1 MKNQWLEIDKEGL
14 RKTLGQKDKVF
25 LLTEMVSNAWDEDI
39 TEVDV
44 SLTRPDEN
52 GFSWLRVT
60 DNSPTGWAD
69 LSHSH
74 TMFAESVKK
83 GKSEKRGRFNAGEK
97 DVLALAIEA
106 KLTTVSGQVL
116 FNEDGTRTTGTETRK
131 VGSEFV
137 AKFQLTVQEYEH
149 ICQQAKMLL
158 PPKGITTL
166 FNGSPVQ
173 YRKPCASFT
182 ETLPIPLADK
192 EGVVRNTERK
202 ATVYLYEKLPGEV
215 ATIFEMGIPI
225 VELGDDAWHVN
236 IMQKVPVSRDRD
248 NVNPSYLRRV
258 RVGVLNAKFA
268 EVTKAE
274 DAGSAWVRDAMA
286 SPKSSDTAIK
296 HVMETRFGKNYVT
309 RDVNDKGSAN
319 EAVSQGYHIVEG
331 GSMSKEEWERVKALT
346 DDAGNKFLRSS
357 AQVAPT
363 DGGGMLDRAKL
374 IPAKDW
380 TPAMTQYSDLVEAI
394 SPWLIGK
401 TVLVR
406 YINDHESHIEGC
418 FVTGSL
424 QKAYRG
430 SRSKKGITRE
440 YGVMTVNLAYVEPA
454 SAFEGYSLLL
464 HELAHDA
471 VRCNDH
477 LDHKF
482 YDTVNELGAKLA
494 VLIQEK
500 SELFNIGANSFAFTD
515 VQPVQS
521 APAAG

>member
-1 MKNQWLEIDKEGL
+1 
-14 RKTLGQKDKVF
+14 
-25 LLTEMVSNAWDEDI
+25 
-39 TEVDV
+39 
-44 SLTRPDEN
+44 
-52 GFSWLRVT
+52 
-60 DNSPTGWAD
+60 
-69 LSHSH
+69 
-74 TMFAESVKK
+74 MFAESAKK

-106 KLTTVSGQVL
+106 KLTTVTGQVL
-116 FNEDGTRTTGTETRK
+116 FNEDGTRTEGTETRK

-149 ICQQAKMLL
+149 ICQQANMLL

-166 FNGSPVQ
+166 FNGSPIQ
-173 YRKPCASFT
+173 YRKPCGNFT

-202 ATVYLYEKLPGEV
+202 ATVYLYEKNSDEI

-225 VELGDDAWHVN
+225 VELGDDKWHVN
-236 IMQKVPVSRDRD
+236 VMQKVPLSRDRD

-258 RVGVLNAKFA
+258 RTGVLNAKF
-268 EVTKAE
+268 EELTE
-274 DAGSAWVRDAMA
+274 SEEAGAAWVRDAMA
-286 SPKSSDTAIK
+286 SPKSSDTAVK

-319 EAVSQGYHIVEG
+319 EAVSQGYHLVEG
-331 GSMSKEEWERVKALT
+331 GSMSKEEWDRIKALK
-346 DDAGNKFLRSS
+346 DDAGNKVLKSS
-357 AQVAPT
+357 AEVAPT

-380 TPAMTQYSDLVEAI
+380 TPAMHRYSTLVETI
-394 SPWLIGK
+394 SPKLIGK
-401 TVLVR
+401 PVVVR
-406 YINDHESHIEGC
+406 YIKDADSRIEGC
-418 FVTGSL
+418 FVTGSFDN
-424 QKAYRG
+424 AYRG
-430 SRSKKGITRE
+430 NKSKKGFTRE
-440 YGVMTVNLAYVEPA
+440 FGVMTVNLAYVNPA

-464 HELAHDA
+464 HELAHDV

-494 VLIQEK
+494 VLVQEK
-500 SELFNIGANSFAFTD
+500 PELFDTVANSFYFTD
-515 VQPVQS
+515 VQPVCG
-521 APAAG
+521 APAAS